1 MIKGKGK
8 IGRHEKVENG
18 RRKKEE
24 GRGEKVEGRRRGEN
38 EEKERVRGL
47 V

>member
-1 MIKGKGK
+1 M
-8 IGRHEKVENG
+8 HEKVENG